1 MADIITYPE
10 NGITYDADDAS
21 GYLSTRLSG
30 VYSADEDFAVTANGD
45 LTVSVSAGQ
54 AWVRPARFRG
64 RSIIMEQPTTVV
76 LTEAD
81 PVRSRI
87 DRIVL
92 RYDAAAK
99 KTRLQVLDGT
109 PDSAAPAAPAISRT
123 ELVYDL
129 CLAEIRRPAGS
140 TAVTAAHITD
150 TRADET
156 VCGVMRDGVTG
167 IPTAQLQTQVKAM
180 LDSLQAEVDS
190 RSFYTKAEIDQKLA
204 NLELYPVGSIYQS
217 TDPTSPAALFG
228 GSWEV
233 IASERVLMGAS
244 SAHAAGTT
252 VKAGLPNI
260 TGTLSNVM
268 GTSYNSPSGSGAFS
282 DEYKGR
288 SLENG
293 SSGGYSNI
301 SFDASKSNAIYGRST
316 TVQPAAYY
324 VHIWH
329 RVA

>member
-1 MADIITYPE
+1 MAEIITYPE

-21 GYLSTRLSG
+21 GYLATRLSG
-30 VYSADEDFAVTANGD
+30 VYSAEEDFAVTAQGG
-45 LTVSVSAGQ
+45 LSEQVSAGQ
-54 AWVRPARFRG
+54 AWVRPARFKG
-64 RSIIMEQPTTVV
+64 RSIIMEQPTNVV

-109 PDSAAPAAPAISRT
+109 PDSAAPAAPEISRT

-140 TAVTAAHITD
+140 TSVTAADITD
-150 TRADET
+150 TRADEAI
-156 VCGVMRDGVTG
+156 CGVMRDGVTG
-167 IPTAQLQTQVKAM
+167 IPTAELQAQVKAM

-190 RSFYTKAEIDQKLA
+190 RSFYTRAEVDALLKSV
-204 NLELYPVGSIYQS
+204 NPFPVGSIYQS

-228 GSWEV
+228 GSWEE

-244 SAHAAGTT
+244 STHAAGTT

-268 GTSYNSPSGSGAFS
+268 GTFFHAPSGSGAFS
-282 DEYKGR
+282 DKYKST

-293 SSGGYSNI
+293 SSGCYSDI
-301 SFDASKSNAIYGRST
+301 FFDASKSNAIYGRST

-324 VHIWH
+324 VHIWR